1 MSADIRPVGVLD
13 ELRRIVPTE
22 QVEPHYDPHQ
32 SLGGSFAVEPA
43 TEHELVDL
51 MRWAN
56 ERGAVVFTRNPRGGD
71 ADRFGPQ
78 PRIYLRARRMARIL
92 DVDIVSG
99 TVTVQS
105 GLPVAELAERLAE
118 RGFTTALP
126 QRAWRHGSVGAV
138 VAAAL
143 DAHWGPPFGSREHE
157 VLGLG
162 VVLPD
167 GTHIETRTAP
177 RKAVGPDFERLFL
190 GSRGRFGIIHQVTLR
205 IYHATKRVLLTYAA
219 ATLEQALAALQSAY
233 DARLEPRGAEILT
246 PGPEH
251 SWGRKRVGLSDD
263 TPFLVIV
270 EPWSRQSGVSGAALD
285 EYLGARLQR
294 LDPPVGWDIH
304 EGLLPPPREW
314 RAPVVGLPWRDL
326 DKLAAALGTTA
337 PAGLWLVRMS
347 RHGAWV
353 SLTENL
359 RTPEA
364 DLVRA
369 ALDAHRPPSPGP
381 WDALRRTLK
390 NRLDPRGT
398 LNPES
403 ATP

>member
-1 MSADIRPVGVLD
+1 MSPDLRPVGVLD
-13 ELRRIVPTE
+13 ELRRILPTE
-22 QVEPHYDPHQ
+22 QVEPHYDTAQ

-43 TEHELVDL
+43 TDHELVDL

-56 ERGAVVFTRNPRGGD
+56 ARGAVVYTRNPRAGD
-71 ADRFGPQ
+71 AERFGPR
-78 PRIYLRARRMARIL
+78 PRIYLRGRRMARIL

-105 GLPVAELAERLAE
+105 GIPVAELSDRLAE

-138 VAAAL
+138 MAAAL
-143 DAHWGPPFGSREHE
+143 DAHWGPPYGSREHE
-157 VLGLG
+157 VVGLG

-167 GTHIETRTAP
+167 GSEVETRTAP

-205 IYHATKRVLLTYAA
+205 IYHATKRVLLTYGAE
-219 ATLEQALAALQSAY
+219 TLEQALTALESAY

-251 SWGRKRVGLSDD
+251 SWGRKRVGLSDER
-263 TPFLVIV
+263 PFLLIV

-285 EYLGARLQR
+285 EYLTQTLQR

-314 RAPVVGLPWRDL
+314 RAPVVGLPWSEL
-326 DKLAAALGTTA
+326 QALSASLGTSA
-337 PAGLWLVRMS
+337 PPGLWLVRMS
-347 RHGAWV
+347 RNGAWV
-353 SLTENL
+353 SLAEDAQGD
-359 RTPEA
+359 EA
-364 DLVRA
+364 DRVRA
-369 ALDAHRPPSPGP
+369 VLQGHRPPTPGP
-381 WDALRRTLK
+381 WDALRRSFK
-390 NRLDPRGT
+390 SRLDPRGT
-398 LNPES
+398 LNPE
-403 ATP
+403 

>member
-1 MSADIRPVGVLD
+1 MSSDLRPVGVLD
-13 ELRRIVPTE
+13 ELRRILPTE
-22 QVEPHYDPHQ
+22 QVEPHYDAQQ

-56 ERGAVVFTRNPRGGD
+56 ASEAVVYTRNPRVGD
-71 ADRFGPQ
+71 AERFGPR
-78 PRIYLRARRMARIL
+78 PRIYLRGRRMARIL

-105 GLPVAELAERLAE
+105 GIPVAELADRLGE

-138 VAAAL
+138 MAAAL
-143 DAHWGPPFGSREHE
+143 DAHWGPPYGSREHE

-167 GTHIETRTAP
+167 GSAVETLTAP

-205 IYHATKRVLLTYAA
+205 IYHASKRVLLTYAA
-219 ATLEQALAALQSAY
+219 ATLEQALGALQSAY
-233 DARLEPRGAEILT
+233 DLRLEPRGSEILT

-251 SWGRKRVGLSDD
+251 SWGRKRVGLTDEL
-263 TPFLVIV
+263 PYLVIV

-285 EYLGARLQR
+285 EHLGRTLQR
-294 LDPPVGWDIH
+294 LEPPVGWDIH

-314 RAPVVGLPWRDL
+314 RAPVVGLPWSAL
-326 DKLAAALGTTA
+326 QSLAADLGHSA
-337 PAGLWLVRMS
+337 PPGLWLVRMS

-353 SLTENL
+353 SLAETGSG
-359 RTPEA
+359 PEA
-364 DLVRA
+364 ELVRSALA
-369 ALDAHRPPSPGP
+369 AHQPASPGP
-381 WDALRRTLK
+381 WDALRRGIK
-390 NRLDPRGT
+390 ARLDPRGT
-398 LNPES
+398 LNPE
-403 ATP
+403 